1 MPQREPEVL
10 NRRLRWDAWERKT
23 FGREVRVNSD
33 VATSIPRKRA
43 QRAVRRP
50 WRPLAVQL
58 LGPLTILGGLVW
70 AVAQPYRIVL
80 LDPDGRGLYDYL
92 FQAPLLA
99 IVVGFVFTFAIAPG
113 LVEDL
118 QATESDRP
126 AS

>member
-1 MPQREPEVL
+1 VH
-10 NRRLRWDAWERKT
+10 
-23 FGREVRVNSD
+23 SD
-33 VATSIPRKRA
+33 IATSIPREQVRRLA
-43 QRAVRRP
+43 RRP

-80 LDPDGRGLYDYL
+80 LDREGRGLYDYL

-99 IVVGFVFTFAIAPG
+99 IAVGLVFTVAIAPG

-118 QATESDRP
+118 EWNERDGPAT
-126 AS
+126 

>member
-1 MPQREPEVL
+1 
-10 NRRLRWDAWERKT
+10 
-23 FGREVRVNSD
+23 VNSD
-33 VATSIPRKRA
+33 VATSIPRSERA
-43 QRAVRRP
+43 RRAARRP

-80 LDPDGRGLYDYL
+80 LDRDGRGLYDYL

-99 IVVGFVFTFAIAPG
+99 IGVGLVFTFAIAPG

-118 QATESDRP
+118 EATERDGP
-126 AS
+126 AT